1 MALFEHTNKSLEV
14 LPNLKSEKRLSNL
27 LGTDSLVKRLRS
39 LSGHELGNFRAGA
52 MFLSII
58 FGGMGYYYYR
68 QYKTQKFQVSAAYYK
83 LVSLAPLNA
92 GYQFW
97 FNGREVEEVQQ
108 MTLYYRMPRKEF
120 DIKYRNRSAFI
131 MGEFDHDKEILIP
144 TTKNGADGYDVV
156 TPFYYYR
163 KVFASNYLSLHS
175 DGTPYNGYTSQRAG
189 IAVYRGW

>member
-27 LGTDSLVKRLRS
+27 LGTDFLVKRLRS

-83 LVSLAPLNA
+83 LVSLSPLNA

-120 DIKYRNRSAFI
+120 DIKYRNRSAYI

-144 TTKNGADGYDVV
+144 STKNGADGYDVV

-163 KVFASNYLSLHS
+163 KVFGNNYLSLHS
-175 DGTPYNGYTSQRAG
+175 DGTPFNGYTSQRAG